1 MYAYP
6 LEVISDMYVSKVG
19 GYSPELEE
27 GEIGINA
34 NALSMNTSLI
44 AGETVARIRF
54 FDEAYPF
61 FLRKTYRIVGLEEH
75 NEGYEFSENGEVVFS
90 EEEYREEYAGRE
102 VIINAVEDFRIGDR
116 TEIFRIIRERMRLI

>member
-54 FDEAYPF
+54 FDKAYPF

-102 VIINAVEDFRIGDR
+102 VIINAVEDFRIGDK
-116 TEIFRIIRERMRLI
+116 TEIFRIIRERMKLI